1 MLPAGSIQ
9 WFQLFHHDLLHP
21 GGVDGGDSCVSW
33 DTSKAPGCYRE
44 MDTSNQTWRA
54 AGKSRTKWRFSY
66 FSSLRTHQQCWDFP
80 NLTVMSHDVH
90 DDQRRDLIKQA
101 SLAPDILQWAKY
113 VFNKWFW
120 TISLAITPPLSL
132 FPSFSLSLYKLFD
145 RQRLTGMAAIAT
157 LRCLT
162 NSSI

>member
-9 WFQLFHHDLLHP
+9 RFHHDLLHP
-21 GGVDGGDSCVSW
+21 GGFDGGDTCVSW

-66 FSSLRTHQQCWDFP
+66 FSSLRAHQQCWEFP
-80 NLTVMSHDVH
+80 TNHVSLPEAMALLFFTQVPVRNPTRNTHASPWSLDDRMTVMSYDIH

-101 SLAPDILQWAKY
+101 SLAPDILQWTKY
-113 VFNKWFW
+113 VFNK
-120 TISLAITPPLSL
+120 
-132 FPSFSLSLYKLFD
+132 
-145 RQRLTGMAAIAT
+145 
-157 LRCLT
+157 
-162 NSSI
+162 